1 MEITGDVAVVRG
13 EEELF
18 TRAGHLFATCQDFA
32 CAANDAHTWAISQD
46 MTTVRRTSPP
56 RSARKLYRPGV
67 LLDAVHRQHIERLSQ
82 LGAEIRIT
90 PDELNETIIIDD
102 RVAVLAGELL
112 SGVRSYGIVTR
123 PEVVQSVKS
132 LFNATWR
139 TAMDLSVFEAS
150 FAEVRALAPQI
161 LEMLASGCKDETAA
175 RTLGLGLR
183 TYRRRVAELMNAL
196 GASSR
201 FQAGVRA
208 RELGLV

>member
-1 MEITGDVAVVRG
+1 MEITGDVTVVHG

-18 TRAGHLFATCQDFA
+18 TRAGHLFATCRDFA
-32 CAANDAHTWAISQD
+32 CAANDAHTWAISQN
-46 MTTVRRTSPP
+46 MTTMHRTAPP

-67 LLDAVHRQHIERLSQ
+67 LLDATHRQHVEHLRRM
-82 LGAEIRIT
+82 GASIRIT
-90 PDELNETIIIDD
+90 PDELNETIILDD
-102 RVAVLAGELL
+102 RVALLAGELL
-112 SGVRSYGIVTR
+112 GGVRSYGVVTR

-132 LFNATWR
+132 LFNAAWR
-139 TAMDLSVFEAS
+139 TAMDLAVFEAN

-183 TYRRRVAELMNAL
+183 TYRRRVAELMTAL